1 MKGHTQRMGAA
12 GQAWARRAA
21 IALCAVA
28 GLGCAPAIK
37 DIPPEAPSPVLLE
50 EIRAQDG
57 GSIDVLPRLIRYT
70 APEYPQQAIFNNI
83 SGSIRLAA
91 DVDERGRITE
101 IRVLRSLPDFDIV
114 CIEAMQSWRF
124 SPALRE
130 GQPVA
135 FTVSIPFSFQVQ

>member
-1 MKGHTQRMGAA
+1 MGTTTRGAV
-12 GQAWARRAA
+12 RRAVA
-21 IALCAVA
+21 ALLVA
-28 GLGCAPAIK
+28 TGLGCGPAIK
-37 DIPPEAPSPVLLE
+37 DIPPETPSPVPLE

-57 GSIDVLPRLIRYT
+57 GRIDVLPRLLRFT
-70 APEYPQQAIFNNI
+70 APEYPQQAIFDNI

-101 IRVLRSLPDFDIV
+101 IRVLRSLPVFDIA

-130 GQPVA
+130 GQPVP
-135 FTVSIPFSFQVQ
+135 FTVTVPFSFYVE